1 MYYLVLEELGGG
13 GRTMPMSADH
23 KEALAKGRVEARAI
37 KAYLNALK
45 ERKPG
50 RPVTKESLNARL
62 ARLDEKIAASTDP
75 LEEVRLRQE
84 RLDVEARLAGLKDGG
99 DLEELEA
106 GFVEHAKSYSE
117 RKGISYTAWRQA
129 GVPPAVL
136 KKAGIPQTRRRR

>member
-1 MYYLVLEELGGG
+1 
-13 GRTMPMSADH
+13 MSAEH
-23 KEALAKGRVEARAI
+23 KEALAKGRAESRAI

-45 ERKPG
+45 QRRPG

-84 RLDVEARLAGLKDGG
+84 RLNVEARLAGLKEGG

-106 GFVEHAKSYSE
+106 GFIEHAKSYSE

>member
-1 MYYLVLEELGGG
+1 
-13 GRTMPMSADH
+13 MPMSAEH
-23 KEALAKGRVEARAI
+23 KEALAKGRAESRAI

-45 ERKPG
+45 QRRPG

-84 RLDVEARLAGLKDGG
+84 RLNVEARLAGLKEGG

-106 GFVEHAKSYSE
+106 GFIEHAKSYSE